1 MPPDSAQRQVRGHLW
16 GWSPGESNPNR
27 GLLCPAALPEY
38 RDKDTCFHPAE
49 SCSIPLHPPV
59 VPIDGHDPELLKRL
73 CRCAH
78 VGHPRCPGR
87 RLQRPHAKLWLSRGG
102 RRRCV
107 TEGCRGPDGVLA
119 SGLERGR
126 DVSVTDLP
134 GGCGVD
140 EHAFNAEVGRK
151 IRSARRRAELTQGA
165 LARLAGLTRGSI
177 TTIESGG
184 QTPPL
189 YRLARIAAALRVEP
203 SDLLP
208 RLEEG
213 ARVNARGSLG

>member
-1 MPPDSAQRQVRGHLW
+1 
-16 GWSPGESNPNR
+16 
-27 GLLCPAALPEY
+27 
-38 RDKDTCFHPAE
+38 
-49 SCSIPLHPPV
+49 
-59 VPIDGHDPELLKRL
+59 
-73 CRCAH
+73 
-78 VGHPRCPGR
+78 
-87 RLQRPHAKLWLSRGG
+87 
-102 RRRCV
+102 
-107 TEGCRGPDGVLA
+107 
-119 SGLERGR
+119 
-126 DVSVTDLP
+126 VTDLA

-151 IRSARRRAELTQGA
+151 IRFARGRAELTQGA

-177 TTIESGG
+177 TNIESGV

-213 ARVNARGSLG
+213 ARVNELPDHLAEAVASVALAAQQMRSDHGQS